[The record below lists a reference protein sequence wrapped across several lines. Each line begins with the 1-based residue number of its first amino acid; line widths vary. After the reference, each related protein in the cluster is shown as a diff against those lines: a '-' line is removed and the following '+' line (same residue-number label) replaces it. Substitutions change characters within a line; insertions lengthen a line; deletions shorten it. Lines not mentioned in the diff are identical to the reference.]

1 VWNRDGTRPNLKLE
15 QILFLRNKDQNPKKK
30 NPKTN
35 LRIGL
40 EASSKNLK
48 VSELRLKIFFNQ
60 GLDENGLFE
69 CWSHI
74 YF

>member
-15 QILFLRNKDQNPKKK
+15 QILFLINKDQDQKGK
-30 NPKTN
+30 NPKTS

-48 VSELRLKIFFNQ
+48 FQ
-60 GLDENGLFE
+60 
-69 CWSHI
+69 H
-74 YF
+74 